1 MEQESG
7 EIIVPID
14 APSTLTNLRRVTS
27 GRTSVLTGVEKR
39 REAPGIVTY
48 FQGGLL
54 LLLFL
59 FRKSRVNS
67 DPLVTHN
74 KPVNKFNFLI
84 DKKGR

>member
-39 REAPGIVTY
+39 REGPRNCDI
-48 FQGGLL
+48 F
-54 LLLFL
+54 
-59 FRKSRVNS
+59 SRRAVAVAVS
-67 DPLVTHN
+67 VPQIEGQLRSSCYAQQT
-74 KPVNKFNFLI
+74 
-84 DKKGR
+84 G

>member
-27 GRTSVLTGVEKR
+27 GRTSVFTGVEKGGK
-39 REAPGIVTY
+39 ASGIVPY
-48 FQGGLL
+48 FQGG

>member
-27 GRTSVLTGVEKR
+27 GRTSVFTGVEKGGK
-39 REAPGIVTY
+39 ASGIVTY
-48 FQGGLL
+48 FQGG